1 MPTLS
6 KPVLQSITANNS
18 TSIVLH
24 FDQAMDFGD
33 GHISI
38 SDGYSQSYLSSGSL
52 LQRLVGVTDAR
63 KIGLM
68 EGDNASGDEGQVSV
82 NGNNVT
88 ITLSAALKAGVSYSV
103 TMGNGTLY
111 SSAGGD
117 ESSFGI
123 SSPTQFKFT
132 APGTIATP
140 SAPTAVAGAAIHFID
155 NGTSST
161 DYVTSISAQTVT
173 GTYTG
178 TLGSN
183 DFVQVSLDNG
193 ASWHKA
199 TASGNN
205 WSYTGGIETANLLAV
220 SGGLGGT
227 LLARV
232 SNTNA
237 LSTATASHT
246 YVYNG
251 VAADTAALTGHDVSL
266 ASASDTGSLDNDGI
280 TKTATSVDVNV
291 QGLHGFHVGDTV
303 RILDTSNSGA
313 IVGHYVIA
321 SGDLL
326 YGSGDYIAVNYNNP
340 NFRESLTVSLDAPLS
355 EGTHSLV
362 AVMVD
367 KMGVVSTATS
377 SAGTIVVDNVAPILS
392 GSSPVENGTSVS
404 VNLDKLEITFN
415 ENIAIE
421 DGTIVTITDLNS
433 NSYQDVT
440 LYSSDVSG
448 NKLTINLTGTLNSNT
463 EYEVKGAI
471 ISDLAGNVGVTGD
484 TALLHFNTGA
494 AAPPQPDAPSFT
506 FSDTAPASDALN
518 SARHSD
524 GVTGDPMIHVGD
536 LTSSEWYYRLSSTGN
551 WIQGSGDS
559 FQLTVAPGS
568 HTGITYAAN
577 EVQVKQ
583 VVSGVDSEIYSNSA
597 PITVIVPGPTALQ
610 DTDQTSGFNAGGK
623 AINGHMHDSS
633 DMPNEI
639 VEVTLDGGV
648 TWLAATTTST
658 GSGEFTWSLD
668 LNSGSDSLAD
678 AVGVRVVDQT
688 GTPGAFPY
696 HGMLP
701 HYYLAND
708 DATYTD
714 TTGSNIVFGGTG
726 ADTITVGTSSYVK
739 GGGGNDHIVTGTNSE
754 VHTGAGNDTIV
765 AGAGSFVDAG
775 DGDNTITVTSGAA
788 SLVTGSGSDL
798 INLGT
803 YYASVTSVDAGAGTD
818 TLAISSATP
827 VTLESLVNVSGMTGI
842 DVLQLSGGTVINLG
856 VNGTAVTNLS
866 DASHLV
872 IEGGSGNSVQM
883 GANWSLYTVG
893 STYAEYHAQDGAVV
907 LVAVAMMEVSA

>member
-1 MPTLS
+1 
-6 KPVLQSITANNS
+6 
-18 TSIVLH
+18 
-24 FDQAMDFGD
+24 MDFGD
-33 GHISI
+33 GGIVV
-38 SDGYSQSYLSSGSL
+38 SDGYSQSYLSGGSL

-63 KIGLM
+63 RIGVV
-68 EGDNASGDEGQVSV
+68 EGDNAGGDDGQVSFS
-82 NGNNVT
+82 GNNVT
-88 ITLSAALKAGVSYSV
+88 ITLSSALKAGVSYSI

-117 ESSFGI
+117 EGGFGI

-132 APGTIATP
+132 APGTISTP
-140 SAPTAVAGAAIHFID
+140 SAPSAVAGAAIHFID
-155 NGTSST
+155 NGASST
-161 DYVTSISAQTVT
+161 DYVTGISAQTVT

-178 TLGSN
+178 TLGGN

-205 WSYTGGIETANLLAV
+205 WSYTGGIETANLIAV

-237 LSTATASHT
+237 LSTATASHS

-251 VAADTAALTGHDVSL
+251 VAANTAALTGHDVAL
-266 ASASDTGSLDNDGI
+266 ASASDTGSLNNDGI

-291 QGLHGFHVGDTV
+291 QGLHGFHVGDTL

-326 YGSGDYIAVNYNNP
+326 YGSGDYISINYNNP
-340 NFRESLTVSLDAPLS
+340 GFRDHLSVTLDAPLN

-367 KMGVVSTATS
+367 TAGVVSTAVS

-421 DGTIVTITDLNS
+421 DGTIVTIRDLNS

-440 LYSSDVSG
+440 LYSSDVCG
-448 NKLTINLTGTLNSNT
+448 NKLTITLTGTLNSNS
-463 EYEVKGAI
+463 EYEVKGAA

-484 TALLHFNTGA
+484 NALLHFSTGS
-494 AAPPQPDAPSFT
+494 APVQPDPPSFAII
-506 FSDTAPASDALN
+506 DTAPASDTGD
-518 SARHSD
+518 SPRHSD
-524 GVTGDPMIHVGD
+524 GVTGNPMIHVDG
-536 LTSSEWYYRLSSTGN
+536 LTSSEWYYRLSANGN
-551 WIQGSGDS
+551 WIAGSGDS
-559 FQLTVAPGS
+559 FQLAVTPGS

-583 VVSGVDSEIYSNSA
+583 VENGVDSQIYSNSQA
-597 PITVIVPGPTALQ
+597 ITVIVPGATPLQ

-623 AINGHMHDSS
+623 AINGHMHGST

-639 VEVTLDGGV
+639 VEVTLDGG
-648 TWLAATTTST
+648 TNWLAATTTSA
-658 GSGEFTWSLD
+658 GAGAFTWNLD
-668 LNSGSDSLAD
+668 LNSGSDSLGD

-688 GTPGAFPY
+688 GTPGEFPY
-696 HGMLP
+696 YGLLT

-726 ADTITVGTSSYVK
+726 ADTITVGTSSYIK

-754 VHTGAGNDTIV
+754 VRTGAGNDTITV
-765 AGAGSFVDAG
+765 GIGSFVDAG
-775 DGDNTITVTSGAA
+775 DGDNTVTLTGTGPGIST
-788 SLVTGSGSDL
+788 LNTGSGADT
-798 INLGT
+798 INLGAN
-803 YYASVTSVDAGAGTD
+803 YGNVSSLDAGAGVD
-818 TLAISSATP
+818 TLGLNTGTTVSLAT
-827 VTLESLVNVSGMTGI
+827 LVNVSGITGI
-842 DVLQLSGGTVINLG
+842 DVLQLGANTVIDLG
-856 VNGTAVTNLS
+856 ANGVGVTGLS
-866 DASHLV
+866 DASHLT
-872 IEGGSGNSVQM
+872 IEGNSSNSVVI
-883 GANWSLYTVG
+883 GANWSLYSTG

-907 LVAVAMMEVSA
+907 LIAVAMVEVSA

>member
-6 KPVLQSITANNS
+6 QPVLQSVTANNS
-18 TSIVLH
+18 TTIVLH
-24 FDQAMDFGD
+24 FDQEMDFGD
-33 GHISI
+33 GHISV
-38 SDGYSQSYLSSGSL
+38 SDGYSQSYLSGGSL

-68 EGDNASGDEGQVSV
+68 EGDNTSGDDGQVSFS
-82 NGNNVT
+82 GNNVT
-88 ITLSAALKAGVSYSV
+88 ITLSAALKAGVSYSI

-117 ESSFGI
+117 EGGFGI
-123 SSPTQFKFT
+123 SSPTLFKFT
-132 APGTIATP
+132 APGTVTTP

-155 NGTSST
+155 NGNSST

-173 GTYTG
+173 GTYSG

-199 TASGNN
+199 TASGNT
-205 WSYTGGIETANLLAV
+205 WSYTGGIETANLIAV

-232 SNTNA
+232 SNTSA
-237 LSTATASHT
+237 LSTATAGHS

-251 VAADTAALTGHDVSL
+251 VAADTAALTGHEVSL
-266 ASASDTGSLDNDGI
+266 AGSSDTGILDNDGI
-280 TKTATSVDVNV
+280 TKAATSVDVNV

-313 IVGHYVIA
+313 IVGHYVIE

-367 KMGVVSTATS
+367 KLGVVSTAVS

-421 DGTIVTITDLNS
+421 DGTVVTITDLNS
-433 NSYQDVT
+433 NSYQEVT
-440 LYSSDVSG
+440 LYSSDVCG
-448 NKLTINLTGTLNSNT
+448 NKLIINLTGTLNSDT

-484 TALLHFNTGA
+484 NALLHFNTGS
-494 AAPPQPDAPSFT
+494 APVQPDAPSFT
-506 FSDTAPASDALN
+506 FIDTAPASDELS

-524 GVTGDPMIHVGD
+524 GVTGNPMIHVGD
-536 LTSSEWYYRLSSTGN
+536 LTSSEWYYRLSSNGA

-583 VVSGVDSEIYSNSA
+583 VQNGIDSEIYSNSTA
-597 PITVIVPGPTALQ
+597 ITVIVPGPTAVQ
-610 DTDQTSGFNAGGK
+610 DVDQTSGFNNGGT
-623 AINGHMHDSS
+623 AITGHMHGSTDL
-633 DMPNEI
+633 PNEI
-639 VEVTLDGGV
+639 VEVTLDGGT
-648 TWLAATTTST
+648 TWLAATTTLD
-658 GSGEFTWSLD
+658 GSGSFNWSLD
-668 LNSGSDSLAD
+668 LGSSGPTLGD

-688 GTPGAFPY
+688 GTPGEFPY
-696 HGMLP
+696 HGMLT
-701 HYYLAND
+701 HTYLADD

-714 TTGSNIVFGGTG
+714 NSDVAIVFGGTG
-726 ADTITVGTSSYVK
+726 SDTITLGSNSYVT
-739 GGGGNDHIVTGTNSE
+739 GGGGNDHIVTGSYSE
-754 VHTGAGNDTIV
+754 VYTGAGNDTIT
-765 AGAGSFVDAG
+765 AGAGSYVSAG
-775 DGDNTITVTSGAA
+775 DGNNTITVTAGAS
-788 SLVTGSGSDL
+788 SLVTGGGNDL
-798 INLGT
+798 IDLGT
-803 YYASVTSVDAGAGTD
+803 YFASVTSVDAGAGTD
-818 TLAISSATP
+818 TLAMSSATP
-827 VTLESLVNVSGMTGI
+827 VSLESLVNVSGMTGI

-856 VNGTAVTNLS
+856 ANGTAVTNLS

-872 IEGGSGNSVQM
+872 IEGDSSNSVQM
-883 GANWSLYTVG
+883 GANWSLYSTG
-893 STYAEYHAQDGAVV
+893 SSYAEYHAQDGAVV
-907 LVAVAMMEVSA
+907 LIAVAMIEVSA